1 VSEIMVKKTA
11 LQIVSDP
18 APSPTPPRTLGRFGL
33 ALWQSIHA
41 EYQLDDAAGIEML
54 LTACQALDRAE
65 DCARIIENDGP
76 VVKTNHGPKEHSL
89 LKCELANRAFAVRT
103 LQKLGL
109 NYEPIRNSAG
119 RPPGYA

>member
-1 VSEIMVKKTA
+1 MVKKTP
-11 LQIVSDP
+11 LQIVSDSP
-18 APSPTPPRTLGRFGL
+18 SSPTPPRPLGKFGL
-33 ALWQSIHA
+33 ALWRSIHA

-65 DCARIIENDGP
+65 DCCAVIEADGP
-76 VVKTNHGPKEHSL
+76 ITKTKHGPREHAL
-89 LKCELANRAFAVRT
+89 LKIELANRAFIVRT

-109 NYEPIRNSAG
+109 NFEPLRNSPG

>member
-1 VSEIMVKKTA
+1 MMTKKPA

-18 APSPTPPRTLGRFGL
+18 SPSPTPPRALGRFGL
-33 ALWQSIHA
+33 ALWRSVHA

-65 DCARIIENDGP
+65 DCSAIIAHDGP
-76 VVKTNHGPKEHSL
+76 ITKTKHGPKEHAL
-89 LKCELANRAFAVRT
+89 LKMELANRAFVVRT
-103 LQKLGL
+103 LTKLGL
-109 NYEPIRNSAG
+109 NYEPLRVSAG